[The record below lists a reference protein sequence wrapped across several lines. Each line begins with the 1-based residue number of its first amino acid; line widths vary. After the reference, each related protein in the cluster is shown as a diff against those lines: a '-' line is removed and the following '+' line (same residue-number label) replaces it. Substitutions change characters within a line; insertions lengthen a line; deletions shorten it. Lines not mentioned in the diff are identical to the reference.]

1 MDYDEYGNE
10 KNETWYLIDE
20 IEKQNLSFQQVRELL
35 ESNGLKYEKNNQKL
49 DALIEKVIALFMR
62 QNKIDDDYFDY
73 IYSHFFDT
81 FIGFEEYYNTFIER
95 INENAI
101 NLTENDMT
109 KAIEYIKK
117 GIMCCAVEIG
127 SYLLNGQYESNV
139 SVEKQT
145 LMSEHPHQNFIKG
158 EPLDYTLV
166 VQFINSLID
175 KLNQKLTVRELTKME
190 AIGVLGP
197 NTFSET
203 RGKRYS
209 PTQGVY
215 GYSICTIDND
225 PDSIIRECLKDIG
238 LENILFS
245 KDANKRLFAVKDSS
259 FGHYS
264 MNSGHWITK
273 ANLIND
279 ENVKEFIISTGI
291 QYDDIM
297 EENLKTAHR

>member
-1 MDYDEYGNE
+1 MEYDEYGNE
-10 KNETWYLIDE
+10 KDETWYLIDE
-20 IEKQNLSFQQVRELL
+20 IEKQNLGFQQIRELL
-35 ESNGLKYEKNNQKL
+35 ESNGLKIKKNNQKL
-49 DALIEKVIALFMR
+49 DAFIEKTIVSFMD
-62 QNKIDDDYFDY
+62 QNRIDYEYFDH

-81 FIGFEEYYNTFIER
+81 YIGFEEYYNTFVEK

-101 NLTENDMT
+101 NLTENDIT
-109 KAIEYIKK
+109 KAIGYIKK
-117 GIMCCAVEIG
+117 GIICCAVEIG

-139 SVEKQT
+139 SAEKRT

-175 KLNQKLTVRELTKME
+175 KLNQKLTIRELTKME

-209 PTQGVY
+209 PTQSVY
-215 GYSICTIDND
+215 GYSICIIDNY

-238 LENILFS
+238 LENVLFS
-245 KDANKRLFAVKDSS
+245 KYANKRSFAVKDSS

-273 ANLIND
+273 ANVIND
-279 ENVKEFIISTGI
+279 ENVKEFIISNGI

-297 EENLKTAHR
+297 EENLKTAHK

>member
-20 IEKQNLSFQQVRELL
+20 IEKQNLNFQQVRELL

-81 FIGFEEYYNTFIER
+81 YIGFEEYYNTFIER

-117 GIMCCAVEIG
+117 GIMCCAAEIG
-127 SYLLNGQYESNV
+127 GYLLNGQYESNV
-139 SVEKQT
+139 SANNLS
-145 LMSEHPHQNFIKG
+145 LMSEHPTQNFING
-158 EPLDYTLV
+158 EPLDYNSVL
-166 VQFINSLID
+166 QFINSLIA
-175 KLNQKLTVRELTKME
+175 KLNERLTEKGLTKLE
-190 AIGVLGP
+190 VIGVLGS

-203 RGKRYS
+203 RDKKYS

-215 GYSICTIDND
+215 DYSIAIIDND
-225 PDSIIRECLKDIG
+225 PDALIKECLKEIC
-238 LENILFS
+238 LENVLFS
-245 KDANKRLFAVKDSS
+245 KNSNKRVFAVKDGNY
-259 FGHYS
+259 GHYS
-264 MNSGHWITK
+264 MNSGHWIPK
-273 ANLIND
+273 ANMMSD
-279 ENVKEFIISTGI
+279 ESIKEFIINNGI
-291 QYDDIM
+291 QYEDIVID
-297 EENLKTAHR
+297 ETKSVHR

>member
-1 MDYDEYGNE
+1 MEYDEDGN
-10 KNETWYLIDE
+10 KKDETWYLIDE
-20 IEKQNLSFQQVRELL
+20 LEKQNLGFQQIRELL
-35 ESNGLKYEKNNQKL
+35 ESNYLKNTKYNQKL
-49 DALIEKVIALFMR
+49 DDFIEKTIVSFMNQNRIA
-62 QNKIDDDYFDY
+62 DECFDY

-81 FIGFEEYYNTFIER
+81 YIGFEEYYNTFVEK

-101 NLTENDMT
+101 NLTENDIT

-117 GIMCCAVEIG
+117 GIICCAMEIG

-166 VQFINSLID
+166 VQFINSLIY

-190 AIGVLGP
+190 VIGVLGP

-215 GYSICTIDND
+215 EYSICMIDND

-238 LENILFS
+238 LERVLFS
-245 KDANKRLFAVKDSS
+245 KDANKRLFAVRNSN
-259 FGHYS
+259 FGRYS
-264 MNSGHWITK
+264 MNSGHWIPEV
-273 ANLIND
+273 NVIND
-279 ENVKEFIISTGI
+279 ENVKDFIISTGI

-297 EENLKTAHR
+297 KENLKTAHK